1 MGQTGIEKIR
11 RLLWISTAVFGLLLM
26 AIFAGQLWRD
36 RENTLRES
44 EARLHLLAHALA
56 EHVEST
62 LQASDAVLRST
73 KWTIES
79 RGGLASLD
87 EAALHGIFTR
97 QLAALA
103 DERIGT
109 SGHILFAVGP
119 DGRML
124 GSSATRTLPQ
134 ISCADREYFLH
145 HQQGSGE
152 KTFLSRLDRSPISGM
167 KVIDL
172 SIRLSDAVGD
182 FAGVVGIALE
192 IDRFGNFYDRLGLAE
207 DYAITVFRTDGKPLL
222 RHPFRDA
229 FFDVDLAQADYF
241 KHMIATGSGST
252 PAYASPVDG
261 IKRLTGFHTGTRYPI
276 LAIAT
281 RTEDA
286 ALAAWRR
293 NGVIYT
299 GLALLAMAA
308 LLALL
313 RVALR
318 KIDEAQN
325 ATVIAH
331 HDPLTGL
338 PNRRYLDAHLQA
350 EWRRMLRERQPL
362 AVLFL
367 DIDHFKRYND
377 HYGHAAGDACLRTV
391 ASCLTGAI
399 RRGGDVVARYG
410 GEEFIGVLPHT
421 DAAGVQD
428 MAQRFMASVA
438 AAHLPHAASPTA
450 PVLTV
455 SIGYASTIPS
465 SDTSPQDLL
474 ARADE
479 ALYAA
484 KAGGRNRA
492 VGA

>member
-11 RLLWISTAVFGLLLM
+11 GLLWISTAVFGLLLVI
-26 AIFAGQLWRD
+26 IFTGQLWRD
-36 RENTLRES
+36 RENTQRES

-62 LQASDAVLRST
+62 LQTSDAVLRSS
-73 KWTIES
+73 KWMIES
-79 RGGLASLD
+79 RGGLMHLD
-87 EAALHGIFTR
+87 EEALHGIFTR
-97 QLAALA
+97 QLAAVA
-103 DERIGT
+103 DERRGT
-109 SGHILFAVGP
+109 SGHILFAIGP

-134 ISCADREYFLH
+134 ISSADREYFLH
-145 HQQGSGE
+145 HQQNVGE
-152 KTFLSRLDRSPISGM
+152 KSFLSRLGRSPATGL
-167 KVIDL
+167 KVIYL
-172 SIRLSDAVGD
+172 SIRLSDAFGH
-182 FAGVVGIALE
+182 FAGVVVIELE
-192 IDRFGNFYDRLGLAE
+192 IDRFGNFYSRLNLAD
-207 DYAITVFRTDGKPLL
+207 DYAITVFRTDGKPLI
-222 RHPFRDA
+222 RHPFRDT

-261 IKRLTGFHTGTRYPI
+261 INRLTGFHTGTRYPI

-281 RTEDA
+281 RTEEA

-293 NGVIYT
+293 NGLIYT
-299 GLALLAMAA
+299 GLGLVAMVA

-338 PNRRYLDAHLQA
+338 PNRRYLDAHLQT
-350 EWRRMLRERQPL
+350 EWRRMLREQQPL
-362 AVLFL
+362 AVLFI
-367 DIDHFKRYND
+367 DIDHFKHYND

-391 ASCLTGAI
+391 AACLTGAI
-399 RRGGDVVARYG
+399 RRSGDVVVRYG

-421 DAAGVQD
+421 DTAGAQD
-428 MAQRFMASVA
+428 MAQRLMAAVA
-438 AAHLPHAASPTA
+438 AAHVPHAASPTS
-450 PVLTV
+450 PLLTV
-455 SIGYASTIPS
+455 SIGYASMIPS
-465 SDTSPQDLL
+465 STTSPQDLL

-484 KAGGRNRA
+484 KAGGRNRV
-492 VGA
+492 VGT

>member
-11 RLLWISTAVFGLLLM
+11 GLLWISTAVFGLLLM

-36 RENTLRES
+36 RNSTLRES

-62 LQASDAVLRST
+62 LLASDAVLRSA
-73 KWTIES
+73 KWMIES
-79 RGGLASLD
+79 RGGLASLE
-87 EAALHGIFTR
+87 EAALHGLFTR

-103 DERIGT
+103 DERLGT
-109 SGHILFAVGP
+109 SGYILFAVGP

-124 GSSATRTLPQ
+124 GSSATRMLPQ
-134 ISCADREYFLH
+134 ISSADREYFLH

-152 KTFLSRLDRSPISGM
+152 KTFLSRLDRSPTTGM
-167 KVIDL
+167 KVINM

-192 IDRFGNFYDRLGLAE
+192 IDRFSNFYSRLDLA
-207 DYAITVFRTDGKPLL
+207 DDHAITVFRTDGKPLL
-222 RHPFRDA
+222 RHPFRDV

-252 PAYASPVDG
+252 PAYASPVDA

-293 NGVIYT
+293 NGIIYT
-299 GLALLAMAA
+299 GLALLAMVA

-318 KIDEAQN
+318 KIDEAQD

-338 PNRRYLDAHLQA
+338 PNRRYLDTHLQT
-350 EWRRMLRERQPL
+350 EWRRMLREQQPL

-367 DIDHFKRYND
+367 DIDHFKHYND
-377 HYGHAAGDACLRTV
+377 HYGHAAGDVCLRNVAACLTE
-391 ASCLTGAI
+391 AI

-421 DAAGVQD
+421 DAAGAQD
-428 MAQRFMASVA
+428 MAQRFMAAVVA
-438 AAHLPHAASPTA
+438 VHLPHAASPTA
-450 PVLTV
+450 PFLTI
-455 SIGYASTIPS
+455 SIGYASMIPS